1 MRSLVN
7 WALLGLVIDRP
18 SYAYE
23 LAQRFERTYEDAL
36 TLSSVSHVYMALGT
50 LKERQ
55 LVEEIAGTRSG
66 RQPKPHYRATEKGVY
81 EYRDWLVEQICEN
94 RQRQRL
100 VVLQL
105 GALTRNPEAAL
116 EIIDRFEQTWLHEAS
131 DTPLPAPEELHAD
144 GAAQLIERLVLEESR
159 LTIGAKLAWVEYA
172 RQQFKALN
180 NRRSQRK

>member
-23 LAQRFERTYEDAL
+23 LAQRFDRTYEGAL
-36 TLSSVSHVYMALGT
+36 ALSSISHVYKALGT
-50 LKERQ
+50 LRDRA
-55 LVEEIAGTRSG
+55 LIEELAGARGG
-66 RQPKPHYRATEKGVY
+66 RQPKPRYRATDKGVE

-105 GALTRNPEAAL
+105 GALARNPEAAL
-116 EIIDRFEQTWLHEAS
+116 QIIDRFEQTWLREAG
-131 DTPLPAPEELHAD
+131 DTPLPEPAD
-144 GAAQLIERLVLEESR
+144 PGTDGPARLIERLVLEEDR
-159 LTIGAKLAWVEYA
+159 LTVGAKLSWVQYA
-172 RQQFKALN
+172 RQQFKALASGRE
-180 NRRSQRK
+180 RRG